1 MRETKWKIV
10 DYMVAIAIG
19 WVSRLITYLFCICVY
34 RKCLNDQ
41 LCSFADNQLVGG
53 STQIGGGRVIG
64 SHRVDMVNMM
74 MTMIM
79 ML

>member
-1 MRETKWKIV
+1 MRETKWKLV

-19 WVSRLITYLFCICVY
+19 WGQPIHYLPNLCLY
-34 RKCLNDQ
+34 RKYLKDQ
-41 LCSFADNQLVGG
+41 LCSFADNQLVGL
-53 STQIGGGRVIG
+53 SAQISGGRVIG
-64 SHRVDMVNMM
+64 SHRVDMASMM